1 MLDNPILL
9 KLEIRG
15 IFFSNIS
22 SVLGRAGAAGPQAL
36 GQLLQTLDD
45 SIIQELERKGIP
57 FSNLSNILNGAG
69 SNGAKALKELLRL
82 LNSTAFMLLQKYDIE
97 FSNFCTILSGSG
109 AKAKEVT
116 QKVLGILSD
125 EQLDASGKKQFF
137 KNISKFARSGINT
150 PFIFKKFLSSSL
162 SLDET
167 VQQTEEDTHYTDC
180 QFEEQDDN
188 IQAFPS
194 TSTAALGATDIE
206 MQESVAVS
214 SLNLEENFQLAMEFI
229 MQDLE
234 SSSSTATVMSP
245 DINMTQ
251 EEYIDNIIPPLEQE
265 SSNILLDSDYY
276 NAYEE
281 GVQSGLTC
289 NHANIYAAIV
299 ARYIANGASE
309 HAAKNFAKIYVE
321 GFSSSIKHHQ
331 KGDCYAHN
339 YAEAYADCI
348 ISGKHKCYAQNYAEI
363 FAETIASGKDVNYAR
378 NYAEAS
384 TDFMFTEEEETTSG
398 HIFEQM
404 SANVDY
410 TGGSI
415 FNDDVE
421 E

>member
-363 FAETIASGKDVNYAR
+363 FAETVASGKDVNYAR

-384 TDFMFTEEEETTSG
+384 TDFMFTEEE
-398 HIFEQM
+398 
-404 SANVDY
+404 
-410 TGGSI
+410 
-415 FNDDVE
+415 
-421 E
+421 

>member
-125 EQLDASGKKQFF
+125 QQLDASGKKQFF

-229 MQDLE
+229 MQNLE

-251 EEYIDNIIPPLEQE
+251 EEYIDNIIHLW
-265 SSNILLDSDYY
+265 SKKVVIYY
-276 NAYEE
+276 
-281 GVQSGLTC
+281 
-289 NHANIYAAIV
+289 
-299 ARYIANGASE
+299 
-309 HAAKNFAKIYVE
+309 
-321 GFSSSIKHHQ
+321 
-331 KGDCYAHN
+331 
-339 YAEAYADCI
+339 
-348 ISGKHKCYAQNYAEI
+348 
-363 FAETIASGKDVNYAR
+363 
-378 NYAEAS
+378 
-384 TDFMFTEEEETTSG
+384 
-398 HIFEQM
+398 
-404 SANVDY
+404 
-410 TGGSI
+410 
-415 FNDDVE
+415 
-421 E
+421 

>member
-36 GQLLQTLDD
+36 EQLLQTLDD

-82 LNSTAFMLLQKYDIE
+82 LNSTAFMLLQKYEIE

-109 AKAKEVT
+109 TKAKEVT

-125 EQLDASGKKQFF
+125 QQLDASGKKQFF

-167 VQQTEEDTHYTDC
+167 VQQTEEDTHYTDW
-180 QFEEQDDN
+180 QFEQQDDN

-234 SSSSTATVMSP
+234 SSSSTATVMSH

-281 GVQSGLTC
+281 GIQSGLTC
-289 NHANIYAAIV
+289 SYASIYAAIV
-299 ARYIANGASE
+299 AKHIANGTSE
-309 HAAKNFAKIYVE
+309 HSAKNFAQSYIE
-321 GFSSSIKHHQ
+321 GFSSSIQNHQ
-331 KGDCYAHN
+331 KGDCYAHS

-348 ISGKHKCYAQNYAEI
+348 SSGKHKCYAQNYAEI
-363 FAETIASGKDVNYAR
+363 FAETVASGKNYDYAR
-378 NYAEAS
+378 NYAEAN
-384 TDFMFTEEEETTSG
+384 TDFMFLEEEEATSG

-415 FNDDVE
+415 FNDDIE